1 LASSGSAG
9 SVPRVF
15 LGCAT
20 DFQEIAMTFT
30 VRCAAAVTLTIAA
43 VLAQAQTAT
52 QSIEVR
58 GQLPLRTDV
67 RALCPQID
75 HDLHETLVKTVQE
88 QATAAV
94 LDVRF
99 ELDGTR
105 IGAVQVGPG
114 PAAYRRMLA
123 RAVRGLECGTRGAP
137 PQQVAMRVRFVDPFD
152 RSASRSTAAL
162 VEPSAPAQ

>member
-1 LASSGSAG
+1 
-9 SVPRVF
+9 
-15 LGCAT
+15 
-20 DFQEIAMTFT
+20 MTRT
-30 VRCAAAVTLTIAA
+30 VRRATAAVALTFAAA
-43 VLAQAQTAT
+43 LAQAQTT

-105 IGAVQVGPG
+105 IGVVQVGPG
-114 PAAYRRMLA
+114 PAVYRRMLT
-123 RAVRGLECGTRGAP
+123 RAVRGLQCGTRGAA

-152 RSASRSTAAL
+152 RSAARTTAAL
-162 VEPSAPAQ
+162 LEPAAPAQ

>member
-1 LASSGSAG
+1 MRPAI
-9 SVPRVF
+9 R
-15 LGCAT
+15 CAT
-20 DFQEIAMTFT
+20 ALALTLAAT
-30 VRCAAAVTLTIAA
+30 VH
-43 VLAQAQTAT
+43 AQTPT

-75 HDLHETLVKTVQE
+75 HDLHETLVKVVQE

-99 ELDGTR
+99 ELAGTR

-114 PAAYRRMLA
+114 PAAYRRMLG

-152 RSASRSTAAL
+152 RSGDARTAAAL
-162 VEPSAPAQ
+162 VEDAAPAR